1 MSRLFGETLRA
12 TPAEAE
18 WPGHGLLLRAGYVRG
33 VAPGVFSYM
42 PLGLRASTKIG
53 AIVRQEMDTVG
64 AQEVAMPLVQP
75 ARLRLTEGRVDGDE
89 QVRFSDRAGRG
100 LLLGTSHEAVAA
112 ELARS
117 DISSY
122 RQLPAI
128 LYQIRPVF
136 RDELRPAAG
145 LLRAREFDLMD
156 CYSFDRDRAGLE
168 ERCASI
174 RAAFERIFRR
184 IGLAEFRVAS
194 LAREEDIEDEFHL
207 LSDVGDDSLAICDGC
222 GCVANLRTAR
232 FAKPE
237 PMAEAPEPLEKV
249 ATPGTDTIAALAEY
263 LAIPTTRTAKVV
275 FFSAAVA
282 DENEEKGEREVVVLA
297 LVRGDMEVS
306 ERKLADAVAAR
317 RLVPADGG
325 TIRAVGAVPGFASPV
340 GLESGDQVIV
350 ADDLVAGSANLVS
363 GANEEGYHL
372 RNVNFQ
378 RDYVADVV
386 TDIAAAFPGAPCPEC
401 GAPLSLAACIEIGS
415 LHRFGPAFGESL
427 GITFQDRDGTQR
439 SPAIGS
445 YGIGIGRLL
454 ACIAETHR
462 DERGL
467 RLPVEV
473 APYQVQLIVLT
484 GGDEE
489 IARQGDDLYA
499 SLRGAGIEVLYDN
512 REASGGVK
520 FNDADLIGLPLR
532 LTLGRRSLQEGGIEL
547 KRRDRQ
553 DRHIVD
559 IADAVGSVVS
569 AMSPQGT
576 FESDRT

>member
-18 WPGHGLLLRAGYVRG
+18 SPGHGLLLRAGYIRG
-33 VAPGVFSYM
+33 AAPGVFSYL
-42 PLGLRASTKIG
+42 PLGLRAAAKIE
-53 AIVRQEMDTVG
+53 AIVRQELESVG
-64 AQEVAMPLVQP
+64 AQPVAMPLVQP
-75 ARLRLTEGRVDGDE
+75 ARLRLTAGRVDGEE
-89 QVRFSDRAGRG
+89 QVCFSDRAGRG
-100 LLLGTSHEAVAA
+100 LLLGMSHEGLAA

-117 DISSY
+117 EISSY
-122 RQLPAI
+122 RQLPVI

-136 RDELRPAAG
+136 RDELRPTAG

-168 ERCASI
+168 ERCAGI
-174 RAAFERIFRR
+174 RAAIERILRR
-184 IGLAEFRVAS
+184 VELVECLAAS
-194 LAREEDIEDEFHL
+194 SARADAIDDEIYL
-207 LSDVGDDSLAICDGC
+207 LSDVGDDRLAICDGC
-222 GCVANLRTAR
+222 GYVANLRTAR

-237 PMAEAPEPLEKV
+237 PDEEAAEPLEKV

-263 LAIPTTRTAKVV
+263 LGVSTERTAKVV
-275 FFSAAVA
+275 FFSAALPA
-282 DENEEKGEREVVVLA
+282 EAKEAGEREVVVMA

-306 ERKLADAVAAR
+306 EGKLADALAAR
-317 RLVPADGG
+317 RMMPADG
-325 TIRAVGAVPGFASPV
+325 TAIRAVGAVPGFASPV
-340 GLESGDQVIV
+340 GLESDELIVV
-350 ADDLVAGSANLVS
+350 ADDLITGSANLVS

-378 RDYVADVV
+378 RDYSADIV
-386 TDIAAAFPGAPCPEC
+386 TDIAAAFPGAPCTKC
-401 GAPLSLAACIEIGS
+401 GAALRVAAGVEIAS
-415 LHRFGPAFGESL
+415 LHRFNPAYGESL

-473 APYQVQLIVLT
+473 APYQVQLVVLS
-484 GGDEE
+484 GGDDE

-499 SLRGAGIEVLYDN
+499 SLRDAGIEVLYDD
-512 REASGGVK
+512 RAVSGGVK

-532 LTLGRRSLQEGGIEL
+532 LTLGRRSLQDGGIEL
-547 KRRDRQ
+547 KRRDRE
-553 DRHIVD
+553 DRQIFGLGQ
-559 IADAVGSVVS
+559 AVEAALGLLKRRRS
-569 AMSPQGT
+569 
-576 FESDRT
+576 